1 MTEIRVVNL
10 SFFRNYFVVTDLRTV
25 FGCFAGIGALML
37 CAPTNA
43 GTLAEFEARCL
54 TPMVEVRESVL
65 DGLERIPHRAAWES
79 WVPADGDWELRRA
92 LPGAVVQYCSIIGE
106 YTHGESDAW
115 VEAAVASGDYEVIE
129 TEPLRLHSTFIRE
142 PVIEV
147 EFDRMVPS
155 VTVIETNLE
164 S

>member
-1 MTEIRVVNL
+1 MTETGCKNL
-10 SFFRNYFVVTDLRTV
+10 YGTCSFSITTFVVL
-25 FGCFAGIGALML
+25 A
-37 CAPTNA
+37 CAASAVSA
-43 GTLAEFEARCL
+43 GTFAEFEARCL
-54 TPMVEVRESVL
+54 TPMVEVRETGV

-79 WVPADGDWELRRA
+79 WVPAEGDWELRRA
-92 LPGAVVQYCSIIGE
+92 LPGAVVQYCAIIGE
-106 YTHGESDAW
+106 YTQAESEAW
-115 VEAAVASGDYEVIE
+115 VETVVASGDYEVIE

-147 EFDRMVPS
+147 EFDILVPS